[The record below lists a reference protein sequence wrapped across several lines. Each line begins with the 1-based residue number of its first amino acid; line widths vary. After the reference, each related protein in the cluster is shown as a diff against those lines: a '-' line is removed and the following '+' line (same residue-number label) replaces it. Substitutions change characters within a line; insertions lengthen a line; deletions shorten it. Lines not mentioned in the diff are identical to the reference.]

1 MRFMLLSLNII
12 IMVALGVYL
21 LNIFS
26 VNELGINGIGLI
38 VISSLAITM
47 FANYLI
53 EERYVSNP
61 LFFILPGLA
70 ASVISVLATKGLSI
84 ITIIAILFIVP
95 GLVML
100 IRDKSKSK
108 E

>member
-1 MRFMLLSLNII
+1 MLLSLNVIV
-12 IMVALGVYL
+12 MVALGAYL

-26 VNELGINGIGLI
+26 VNEFGINGIGLI
-38 VISSLAITM
+38 VVSSVAIAM

-53 EERYVSNP
+53 EENHVSNP

-70 ASVISVLATKGLSI
+70 ASVISILAMKGLSI
-84 ITIIAILFIVP
+84 ITIIGVLFIVP

-100 IRDKSKSK
+100 IREKSKSK